1 MDIVELNNT
10 YESIVQLVEHVLA
23 KNKVVGS
30 MPIALSLCDAVRRP
44 ENLPC
49 KKIEKYCR

>member
-1 MDIVELNNT
+1 MCSTSFMDIVELNNT

-30 MPIALSLCDAVRRP
+30 MPIALFLDEIGWKS
-44 ENLPC
+44 
-49 KKIEKYCR
+49 